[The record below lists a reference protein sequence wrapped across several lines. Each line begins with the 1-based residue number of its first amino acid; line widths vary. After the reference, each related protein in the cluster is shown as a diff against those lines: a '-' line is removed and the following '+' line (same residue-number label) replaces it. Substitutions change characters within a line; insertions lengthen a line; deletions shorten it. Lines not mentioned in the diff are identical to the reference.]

1 MQTKKNLQ
9 KLFHPF
15 SPPYTYSMYAYKS
28 RAKKR
33 SAKGSNVRRQGFG
46 PLWVITL
53 WDSYTHM
60 QPKYTRPLP
69 SIRLNLWKMHFGRGM
84 HILCTVLYDPW
95 VATLSG
101 GPCRDT
107 PPLGDRH
114 ALCSYPATPPS
125 GPVHSVNPRGPNEL
139 TCLLFSNGLCQ
150 NYWTMQIMTIFMLF
164 NIHAEFNYL
173 SRLKALTVTLVHW
186 NCWFAGTAEADSLIK
201 LLIFIICV
209 Y

>member
-1 MQTKKNLQ
+1 MKKIWTVYDIFFYHWIQVCSWSLYYKVKQTKKNLQ

-15 SPPYTYSMYAYKS
+15 SPPPYTYSMYAYKS

-33 SAKGSNVRRQGFG
+33 SAKGFNVRRQGFG

-150 NYWTMQIMTIFMLF
+150 NYWTMQIMTIF
-164 NIHAEFNYL
+164 I
-173 SRLKALTVTLVHW
+173 VV
-186 NCWFAGTAEADSLIK
+186 
-201 LLIFIICV
+201 
-209 Y
+209 